1 MRYWVIGAA
10 LLLVACGEKPRAAA
24 SIDSTP
30 AAPPKPAA
38 EQVLVTKG
46 GVEVWFTD
54 SRTAHDSAGAACT
67 ERVMQV
73 RREGKEIAVPL
84 LYTGAKPTLV
94 DDSTI
99 EAAIWL
105 NCKPGNVYQVNLR
118 TGYPTRVK

>member
-1 MRYWVIGAA
+1 MMQRSIAL
-10 LLLVACGEKPRAAA
+10 LLLVAACGGEKAPAVVADTA
-24 SIDSTP
+24 P
-30 AAPPKPAA
+30 AAPPKPAPELA
-38 EQVLVTKG
+38 VSAPN

-54 SRTAHDSAGAACT
+54 SRSARDSSGATCI

-73 RREGKEIAVPL
+73 RRDGKEIAVPL

-94 DDSTI
+94 NDSTV

-105 NCKPGNVYQVNLR
+105 NCKPGNVYHVNLR

>member
-1 MRYWVIGAA
+1 MTSRWIALS
-10 LLLVACGEKPRAAA
+10 LLLAACGGAKARAV
-24 SIDSTP
+24 P
-30 AAPPKPAA
+30 ADTVATAPPKPAP
-38 EQVLVTKG
+38 EQVLSAPI

-54 SRTAHDSAGAACT
+54 SRSAKDSLGASCT

-84 LYTGAKPTLV
+84 LYTGARPTLV
-94 DDSTI
+94 NDSTF

-105 NCKPGNVYQVNLR
+105 NCKPGNVYHVNLR

>member
-1 MRYWVIGAA
+1 MTSRWIAWP
-10 LLLVACGEKPRAAA
+10 LLLVACGGERAPAVVA
-24 SIDSTP
+24 DTA
-30 AAPPKPAA
+30 AAPPRPAA
-38 EQVLVTKG
+38 ELVLSAPH

-54 SRTAHDSAGAACT
+54 SRSAKDSAGASCT

-73 RREGKEIAVPL
+73 RRDGKQIAVPL

-94 DDSTI
+94 NDSTI

-105 NCKPGNVYQVNLR
+105 NCKPGNVYHVNLA

>member
-1 MRYWVIGAA
+1 MRYLCGA
-10 LLLVACGEKPRAAA
+10 LLLLAACGEKPKAAA
-24 SIDSTP
+24 SADSVP
-30 AAPPKPAA
+30 AAPPKPAP

-54 SRTAHDSAGAACT
+54 SRSARDSAGTACI

-94 DDSTI
+94 NDSTI

-105 NCKPGNVYQVNLR
+105 NCKPGNVYHVNLR